1 MNGDVEQDIKKSN
14 STKPQKLQKPKS
26 IKELSNTSPKITTS
40 KSKIDL
46 QDEECDE
53 KSANLFLANMI
64 YLFHVVVIVFVLLA
78 PFSNIPAFLIL
89 HVTFS
94 FSLIVHWYNNNNECS
109 LTYMEAKLRGLD
121 RTESFTHKFISPL
134 YDISKTEWSRF
145 CYIITIFLMCV
156 SIYYLYHSD
165 KVSKAWRCYND
176 TSIDP
181 EYKQMPFY
189 KKLIFGFNCFKPLL
203 VWC

>member
-1 MNGDVEQDIKKSN
+1 MNGDVEQDLKKS
-14 STKPQKLQKPKS
+14 KPQKLQKLQKPQTPKS
-26 IKELSNTSPKITTS
+26 IKALSNTSPQS
-40 KSKIDL
+40 KLDL
-46 QDEECDE
+46 QDEKCDE
-53 KSANLFLANMI
+53 KGANIFLANMI
-64 YLFHVVVIVFVLLA
+64 HLFHVVVIVFVLLA

-109 LTYMEAKLRGLD
+109 LTYMESKLRGLD

-134 YDISKTEWSRF
+134 YDISKTEWSKL
-145 CYIITIFLMCV
+145 CYIITIVLMSV

-165 KVSKAWRCYND
+165 KVSKAWQCFND
-176 TSIDP
+176 TSINP

-189 KKLIFGFNCFKPLL
+189 EKLIVGFNCFKPLL
-203 VWC
+203 IWC

>member
-1 MNGDVEQDIKKSN
+1 MNGDVEQDLKKSKPQ
-14 STKPQKLQKPKS
+14 KPQKLQKPQTPKS
-26 IKELSNTSPKITTS
+26 IKALSNTSPQS
-40 KSKIDL
+40 KLDL
-46 QDEECDE
+46 QDEKCDE
-53 KSANLFLANMI
+53 KGANIFLANMI
-64 YLFHVVVIVFVLLA
+64 HLFHVVVIVFVLLA

-109 LTYMEAKLRGLD
+109 LTYMESKLRGLD

-134 YDISKTEWSRF
+134 YDISKTEWSKL
-145 CYIITIFLMCV
+145 CYIITIVLMSV

-165 KVSKAWRCYND
+165 KVSKAWQCFND
-176 TSIDP
+176 TSINP

-189 KKLIFGFNCFKPLL
+189 EKLIVGFNCFKPLL
-203 VWC
+203 IWC